1 MKIGV
6 IASEISPFA
15 KTGGLADVVGTL
27 SVALE
32 RIGHELCL
40 IMPAYRAALQSGFTL
55 TNASIEIS
63 VPISDRQETA
73 SVLRSQL
80 GRSVTVY
87 LVRAD
92 RYFDREFLYGTNQ
105 GDYADN
111 VARFVFLTRSA
122 LEILRHQP
130 VDVIHCH
137 DWQTALA
144 PVFLNLSQSPQHLR
158 RALPVPLMLHSRRFP
173 SRIVRHAPL

>member
-27 SVALE
+27 SIALE
-32 RIGHELCL
+32 QLGHKLCL
-40 IMPAYRAALQSGFTL
+40 IMPAYRSTLQGGFSFDGRIDGNIRSDFRSSG
-55 TNASIEIS
+55 NGNRSSEPNWDEASM
-63 VPISDRQETA
+63 
-73 SVLRSQL
+73 
-80 GRSVTVY
+80 VY

-122 LEILRHQP
+122 LEILRHER
-130 VDVIHCH
+130 VDDH
-137 DWQTALA
+137 
-144 PVFLNLSQSPQHLR
+144 S
-158 RALPVPLMLHSRRFP
+158 LP
-173 SRIVRHAPL
+173 